1 MLAAVIAVSA
11 ALLAPTAASGH
22 AGHGLKNVKLDRKG
36 AVTLKS
42 IGRFHHPTYVTGH
55 PTVPAVLVAEK
66 FGKVKVVRRGKRLKR
81 AFLNIKRQVR
91 ANQVNER
98 GLLSIA
104 FPPDY
109 ASSGLFYAY
118 FTNRA
123 GDNVVAEFR
132 RGASDLVAD
141 PASQRTVLVIPH
153 AGSPNHNAGQLQFG
167 PDGLLYIATGD
178 GGGRGDPDD
187 TAQNPG
193 SLDGKILRIDPR
205 ATPTAAYRVPLD
217 NPFATGGGRPEVFSL
232 GLRNPYRFSFDRVT
246 NPSEPRIAIADV
258 GQSRFEEINL
268 ETVGVARGANF
279 GWNDFE
285 GFSRF
290 RGAKPPAPA
299 AHETPIYA
307 YRGTPK
313 ACSVIGGYVGRGKA
327 PRPIQRRYLY
337 GDFCNGKLRTLK
349 PKLKRVRKPRSL
361 GVTVPA
367 LTSFGEAPNGSLYA
381 SSLDGPVY
389 RLKRGR

>member
-1 MLAAVIAVSA
+1 MPA
-11 ALLAPTAASGH
+11 AASGH
-22 AGHGLKNVKLDRKG
+22 AGHGLKNVKVDRKG
-36 AVTLKS
+36 AVQLKT
-42 IGRFHHPTYVTGH
+42 IGRFNHPTYVIGH
-55 PTVPAVLVAEK
+55 PTKPAVLVAEK
-66 FGKVKVVRRGKRLKR
+66 FGRVKVVRRGKRLKR
-81 AFLNIKRQVR
+81 PFLNIKRQVR
-91 ANQVNER
+91 ANQINER

-118 FTNRA
+118 YTNVA

-132 RGASDLVAD
+132 RGGSDFVANRS
-141 PASQRTVLVIPH
+141 SQRTVLVIPH

-187 TAQNPG
+187 TAQNTN

-205 ATPTAAYRVPLD
+205 QTPTAAYRIPPD
-217 NPFATGGGRPEVFSL
+217 NPFATGGGRPEVYSF
-232 GLRNPYRFSFDRVT
+232 GLRNPYRFSFDVVT
-246 NPSEPRIAIADV
+246 NPAEPRIVIADV
-258 GQSRFEEINL
+258 GQSRFEEINY

-285 GFSRF
+285 GLSRF
-290 RGAKPPAPA
+290 PGAKPPIPA
-299 AHETPIYA
+299 FHEKPIFV
-307 YRGTPK
+307 YRTTRK
-313 ACSVIGGYVGRGKA
+313 SCSVIGGYVGRGKA
-327 PRPIQRRYLY
+327 PGPISKRYLY

-349 PKLKRVRKPRSL
+349 PKLRGVRKPRSL

-367 LTSFGEAPNGSLYA
+367 LTSFGEARNGTLYA

-389 RLKRGR
+389 RLKPNRKKRKR